1 MRPEDVTAVLVTRG
15 DQEEFVER
23 IVASLIFEDVVVW
36 DNSKREDRKA
46 AGRYFALL
54 DGTQSVVYFQDDDVL
69 VPESTQ
75 RALLDEYEPGVVVT
89 NWAHGENPDGF
100 EDVAFVGAGA
110 ILDADIPW
118 IGLDRYLE
126 QFPFDDDFLYE
137 ADYIAG
143 VLYPS
148 FRYVHLPFEIELRIA
163 QGPERLCNQWFQPD
177 LKRRITE
184 RARSIRDEVLV

>member
-23 IVASLIFEDVVVW
+23 IVASLIFEDVLIW

-54 DGTQSVVYFQDDDVL
+54 EETKGVVYFQDDDVL
-69 VPESTQ
+69 VPRSTQ

-89 NWAHGENPDGF
+89 NWAHGETPGGF

-110 ILDADIPW
+110 ILDADLPW
-118 IGLDRYLE
+118 IALDRYLDE
-126 QFPFDDDFLYE
+126 FPLDEEFLYE
-137 ADYIAG
+137 ADFVAG
-143 VLYPS
+143 VLFPK

-163 QGPERLCNQWFQPD
+163 QHPSRLCNQSFHPEAKQ
-177 LKRRITE
+177 RITE
-184 RARSIRDEVLV
+184 RARSIRDGVLV